1 MYTTQADI
9 ERKKFSK
16 CNLNTAYLKLLTLRA
31 VQLLL
36 RLVMRLTFFVK
47 FVRDVRHCTFVLKC
61 VVSIAITFGPG
72 NFDLFYSFESNK
84 VTFSKYLQL
93 GIESLKNIDGISC

>member
-47 FVRDVRHCTFVLKC
+47 FVRDVDQALYFRFET
-61 VVSIAITFGPG
+61 VSFRSPLLS
-72 NFDLFYSFESNK
+72 DLVIS
-84 VTFSKYLQL
+84 TFSIVLNPTKLHFR
-93 GIESLKNIDGISC
+93 NIYK